1 MYEENI
7 LLGMSLVMTS
17 ALLNFVLS
25 FSTVLAVRPQIRSIY
40 SPWIFSM
47 VLIFGSSITSILI
60 YFFIDYECCEN

>member
-1 MYEENI
+1 MYEENL

-25 FSTVLAVRPQIRSIY
+25 FSAVLAVRPQTRSI
-40 SPWIFSM
+40 SWIFSM
-47 VLIFGSSITSILI
+47 VFIFGSSMTSILI